1 MRQQWSVEDV
11 MALPVTVDIV
21 TGGSVIGLGRSASY
35 EQARAGTFPV
45 PVLRVGSRYRVV
57 TAHLI
62 ELLGLAPVGSR
73 ERRISA

>member
-1 MRQQWSVEDV
+1 MTKQWSAEEVL
-11 MALPVTVDIV
+11 ALPVTVDVV
-21 TGGSVIGLGRSASY
+21 TGGSVVGLGRSASY

-62 ELLGLAPVGSR
+62 ELLGIGTATSR